1 MSVININDI
10 HPLSCKWNLFSHLPH
25 DTNWSLKSYEKIY
38 FFENV
43 EDVLDIYNILPDILI
58 KNCMLFL
65 MKDEIN
71 PIWEDPKN
79 IKGGC
84 WSLKIPKGTT
94 ISKEMLD
101 IKRPGTGIPP
111 KYFEKI
117 IGSSTLKDIE
127 EDIPINFED
136 ISL

>member
-1 MSVININDI
+1 MSVINNNDI

-65 MKDEIN
+65 MKDKIN

-84 WSLKIPKGTT
+84 FSFKVETSKIPKIWKEISFLLFGST
-94 ISKEMLD
+94 ITENEEMLENI
-101 IKRPGTGIPP
+101 IKTW
-111 KYFEKI
+111 YFPVI
-117 IGSSTLKDIE
+117 T
-127 EDIPINFED
+127 FQ
-136 ISL
+136 